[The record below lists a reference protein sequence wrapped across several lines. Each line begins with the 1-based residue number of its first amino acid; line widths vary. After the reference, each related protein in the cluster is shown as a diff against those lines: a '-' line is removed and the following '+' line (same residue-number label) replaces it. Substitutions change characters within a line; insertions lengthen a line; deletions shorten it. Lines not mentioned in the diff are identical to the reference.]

1 MVNYGVAQGSVV
13 MVMVQSSIVLIG
25 CYEDRTINPAFF
37 LGKENKPTFFSK
49 GCGGK
54 FKNKQESFIRSFY
67 EKLAETSPFQNSA
80 RTLKKPFTD
89 EAAKANVRTDM
100 LNCKA
105 IGSEMVVAYV
115 LPRYCR
121 ERHNVSDEKQR
132 MKRKRLEMFAGDV
145 KRKRKKQN
153 VDKEQKDMLELL
165 AAGVTRMNV
174 DEDAVEA
181 MKGIA
186 GTTTSRYPQLLCK

>member
-1 MVNYGVAQGSVV
+1 
-13 MVMVQSSIVLIG
+13 
-25 CYEDRTINPAFF
+25 
-37 LGKENKPTFFSK
+37 
-49 GCGGK
+49 
-54 FKNKQESFIRSFY
+54 
-67 EKLAETSPFQNSA
+67 
-80 RTLKKPFTD
+80 
-89 EAAKANVRTDM
+89 M

-105 IGSEMVVAYV
+105 IGSEMVLAYV

-121 ERHNVSDEKQR
+121 ERHNVSDETQ
-132 MKRKRLEMFAGDV
+132 RKRLAVFAGDV

-186 GTTTSRYPQLLCK
+186 GTTTSRYPPLLCGEQDRTLWKSDKTGGRKWLKARYSDAFPDVLHVAFTSDIFTIFSFHFLRYHLVAVVIMFFVLLF